1 MPPTAPREHTRATC
15 AKRPETAETVTLDA
29 MAANP
34 RSPREPASKD
44 SSDVP
49 MPALAPASLPGGDV
63 APWRTVTG
71 PVRPGRRTKLLVKHL
86 SRGDIALIDH
96 LDIDRVSAEELIAA
110 NVGAVLN
117 CRSSSSGSY
126 PNLGPQLLVEAG
138 IHLVDLPDDSLLHA
152 LSDGEAITV
161 RDGEVTRE
169 GEVLARGEVLDLAR
183 VRAETE
189 ARRREVGEALERFA
203 HNTIEH
209 IREER
214 ELLVGKIEMP
224 RFATDF
230 RDRSALVVVRGVGH
244 QRDLRALRPFIRD
257 MRPVLIAVDGGAEAL
272 LEAGLRPDMIVGD
285 MDSAGEAA
293 LMSGGRG
300 GWGGSGRWG
309 STRASGGAEL
319 VVHAYPDGR
328 APGRERLEALGLP
341 FKLVPAPG
349 TSQDVAMLIAAEKGA
364 SLIVSVG
371 SQFNL
376 VEFLDRNRKG
386 MSSTFLTRLRIG
398 EILVDAKGVSR
409 LYHPRPG
416 LTPLLVV
423 VAAGLIAMIAVV
435 WMTPALRDVVDLLWL
450 KLQLLV

>member
-1 MPPTAPREHTRATC
+1 
-15 AKRPETAETVTLDA
+15 

-34 RSPREPASKD
+34 RSPRQPASQGPID
-44 SSDVP
+44 AP
-49 MPALAPASLPGGDV
+49 TPAPLPGGDV

-71 PVRPGRRTKLLVKHL
+71 PVRPGRRTKLLVRHL

-96 LDIDRVSAEELIAA
+96 LAIDRVSAEELIAA
-110 NVGAVLN
+110 DVGAVLN

-138 IHLVDLPDDSLLHA
+138 IHLVDLPNDSLLHV

-161 RDGEVTRE
+161 RDGEVTRD
-169 GEVLARGEVLDLAR
+169 GEVLVRGEVLDLTR
-183 VRAETE
+183 VLAETE
-189 ARRREVGEALERFA
+189 ARRREVDEALERFA

-209 IREER
+209 MREER
-214 ELLVGKIEMP
+214 ELLAGKIEMP

-257 MRPVLIAVDGGAEAL
+257 MRPVLVAVDGGAEAL
-272 LEAGLRPDMIVGD
+272 LDEGLCPDMIVGD
-285 MDSAGEAA
+285 MDSAGESA
-293 LMSGGRG
+293 LTTASRG
-300 GWGGSGRWG
+300 HGPFARGN
-309 STRASGGAEL
+309 GAEL
-319 VVHAYPDGR
+319 VVHAYPDGH

-364 SLIVSVG
+364 RLIVSVG
-371 SQFNL
+371 SPFNL
-376 VEFLDRNRKG
+376 VEFLDRNRDG

>member
-1 MPPTAPREHTRATC
+1 MAATAP
-15 AKRPETAETVTLDA
+15 
-29 MAANP
+29 
-34 RSPREPASKD
+34 
-44 SSDVP
+44 
-49 MPALAPASLPGGDV
+49 APLPGGDV
-63 APWRTVTG
+63 APWRTVSG
-71 PVRPGRRTKLLVKHL
+71 PVRPGRKTKLLVKRL
-86 SRGDIALIDH
+86 ARGDVALIDH

-110 NVGAVLN
+110 DAGAVLN
-117 CRSSSSGSY
+117 CRASSSGTY

-138 IHLVDLPDDSLLHA
+138 IHLVDLADDSLFDT

-161 RDGEVTRE
+161 RDGEVMRD
-169 GEVLARGEVLDLAR
+169 GEVLACGEVLDLAR
-183 VRAETE
+183 VRSETE

-209 IREER
+209 MREER
-214 ELLVGKIEMP
+214 ELLAGKIELP
-224 RFATDF
+224 RFSTDF

-257 MRPVLIAVDGGAEAL
+257 RRPVLIAVDGGAEAL
-272 LEAGLRPDMIVGD
+272 LDEGLRPDMIVGD

-293 LMSGGRG
+293 LITASGRRG
-300 GWGGSGRWG
+300 GWGGGGWRS
-309 STRASGGAEL
+309 SSASGGAEL

-328 APGRERLEALGLP
+328 APGRERLERLGLP

-364 SLIVSVG
+364 NLIVSVG

-376 VEFLDRNRKG
+376 VEFLDRNREG

-416 LTPLLVV
+416 LAPLLVV
-423 VAAGLIAMIAVV
+423 VVAGLLAMIAVV
-435 WMTPALRDVVDLLWL
+435 WLTPALRDVVDLLWL
-450 KLQLLV
+450 KLQLLAELRPLAGTGG